1 VLSPALAATYVWSGA
16 PHGLWRALLLCALL
30 AWSSPGARCAEGL
43 GIARAQLD
51 AEGDGYRLDSQ
62 LQIDLPPALV
72 DAVDHGVTLNF
83 EVVFTLVRPRTFW
96 FDATVVERREL
107 RQIAFSNLTRYYRV
121 TLGTASET
129 AERLEDALATLSTV
143 RIPRVFPASALEP
156 GKRYRAQLRVSLD
169 WSHLP
174 KPLQVSAITSR
185 AWRVAPG
192 ELEWEFSP

>member
-1 VLSPALAATYVWSGA
+1 MLSTA
-16 PHGLWRALLLCALL
+16 PVVAFARPRSWTGLWRTLLLCALAAL
-30 AWSSPGARCAEGL
+30 FPLRAPCADGL
-43 GIARAQLD
+43 GVARAQLEADGD
-51 AEGDGYRLDSQ
+51 AYRLDSQ

-72 DAVDHGVTLNF
+72 DAVDHGVTLEF

-96 FDATVVERREL
+96 FDATIVERREL
-107 RQIAFSNLTRYYRV
+107 RQIAFNNLTRYYRV
-121 TLGTASET
+121 SLGAASES
-129 AERLEDALATLSTV
+129 AERLEDALAALSTV
-143 RIPRVFPASALEP
+143 RMPRVFAASSLES

-192 ELEWEFSP
+192 ELEWEFTP